1 MEGIKRIKKL
11 SQETK
16 DSSLKKVAD
25 YLITRED
32 MNNRYL
38 NQDKDL
44 NKMWKYIVDKAR
56 TQAVDG
62 AAYIDDEEVYGW
74 AIHYW
79 DEPEEDLKKENKN
92 KFGIE
97 YTKVGDFYLP
107 NIALPKPLLKKR
119 IKKLW
124 IKLWKKNRKV
134 YRMKT
139 ILYSSGKVKML
150 QEHNSTAKNI
160 FLGRR

>member
-79 DEPEEDLKKENKN
+79 DEPEEDLKKENK
-92 KFGIE
+92 
-97 YTKVGDFYLP
+97 
-107 NIALPKPLLKKR
+107 
-119 IKKLW
+119 
-124 IKLWKKNRKV
+124 
-134 YRMKT
+134 
-139 ILYSSGKVKML
+139 
-150 QEHNSTAKNI
+150 TAKKTTKSKAEKEASSEKENKETVDKTVEKEQESVQNENDII
-160 FLGRR
+160 FKWKGKDVTRAQFNSKEYLSW

>member
-44 NKMWKYIVDKAR
+44 
-56 TQAVDG
+56 
-62 AAYIDDEEVYGW
+62 
-74 AIHYW
+74 
-79 DEPEEDLKKENKN
+79 KN
-92 KFGIE
+92 
-97 YTKVGDFYLP
+97 
-107 NIALPKPLLKKR
+107 
-119 IKKLW
+119 
-124 IKLWKKNRKV
+124 
-134 YRMKT
+134 
-139 ILYSSGKVKML
+139 
-150 QEHNSTAKNI
+150 
-160 FLGRR
+160 